1 VTDGP
6 ARPRRTG
13 NSADNLPRP
22 AAEILA
28 EATNLRAAR
37 LRDALELAR
46 VRRLEAEAM
55 QKERDQAFRERD
67 HATQILTRL
76 RARRVIRVAIWL
88 WRFVRRGLGRARST
102 GRGQSTAA
110 GGRAAGGPAAGGP
123 AAAARLVGRIRGTAA
138 AGVGPADYRSGL
150 LARLGGKGRP
160 IVVAVAGDSGAL
172 LARDLPG
179 LGWNAAD
186 AGSATDV
193 LVVASA
199 THDPRDVARETVLV
213 AVVAGDAEAWMAQ
226 PWFDAFDIVLVP
238 DDVAAER
245 VTGSS
250 SKVATVAGG
259 GPGGWPEAGA
269 VAAAVGEWASRT
281 RIAVMVQA
289 LRWDVAEPS
298 GDYHLARALQRQF
311 ERRGH
316 PTSVYFQRQ
325 WSSPA
330 TAREDIVIHLWGR
343 YELAVR
349 PTQVNALWIL
359 YHPELVTD
367 ELCGRYDTV
376 FAASDILAGQLSDR
390 TGRVVRSLHQTT
402 DPERFRPTSG
412 GPHHELLFV
421 GNSRGTRRTIIDDLT
436 PTARDLA
443 VYGGGWA
450 DDLLEPRYLRGTV
463 VSNRDLP
470 AYYSAADI
478 VLNDHWLEMAEAG
491 MINNRLYDALAA
503 GAFVISDPVP
513 GLDEEFDGAVVTYAD
528 PADLALIV
536 ERYVSDPAIRRALAE
551 RGRRAILERHTV
563 SRRADELL
571 GVLLPLV
578 PASKRDRGRK
588 SPAEPAA
595 AGVRARTGR

>member
-1 VTDGP
+1 MTDGP

-13 NSADNLPRP
+13 TSGDDLPRP

-46 VRRLEAEAM
+46 VRRLEVEAM
-55 QKERDQAFRERD
+55 EKERDKAVRERD
-67 HATQILTRL
+67 LAAQTLTRL
-76 RARRVIRVAIWL
+76 RSRRSVRAAIWVL
-88 WRFVRRGLGRARST
+88 RLVRRISRRARLGGAGVGSSPPA
-102 GRGQSTAA
+102 GPPAARARLA
-110 GGRAAGGPAAGGP
+110 GGIHVRPAE
-123 AAAARLVGRIRGTAA
+123 
-138 AGVGPADYRSGL
+138 GVGPADYRSRL
-150 LARLGGKGRP
+150 LDRLGGKGRP
-160 IVVAVAGDSGAL
+160 ITVAIAESRLAEDVRGIGWKVTDPGA
-172 LARDLPG
+172 ASP
-179 LGWNAAD
+179 
-186 AGSATDV
+186 TDV
-193 LVVASA
+193 LVVTSA
-199 THDPRDVARETVLV
+199 THDPRDVARETILV
-213 AVVAGDAEAWMAQ
+213 AAVAEDAEAWLAQ
-226 PWFDAFDIVLVP
+226 PWFDAFDIVVVRDDATEKLVG
-238 DDVAAER
+238 E
-245 VTGSS
+245 SS
-250 SKVATVAGG
+250 SKTATVAGG
-259 GPGGWPEAGA
+259 GPDGWPEARA

-325 WSSPA
+325 WSSAA

-367 ELCGRYDTV
+367 DLCARYGTV
-376 FAASDILAGQLSDR
+376 FAAGDALARRLSDR
-390 TGRVVRSLHQTT
+390 AGRVVRSLHQAT
-402 DPERFRPTSG
+402 DPERFRPAPG

-421 GNSRGTRRTIIDDLT
+421 GNSRGTRRTIIDDVT
-436 PTARDLA
+436 PTSRDLG

-450 DDLLEPRYLRGTV
+450 DDLLDPVYFRGAV
-463 VSNRDLP
+463 VSNRELA

-478 VLNDHWLEMAEAG
+478 VLNDHWLESAEAG

-503 GAFVISDPVP
+503 GAFVISDRIA

-536 ERYVSDPAIRRALAE
+536 ERYLADPAARRSLAE
-551 RGRRAILERHTV
+551 RGRRAVLERHTI
-563 SRRADELL
+563 SLRADELL
-571 GVLLPLV
+571 EVLLPLV
-578 PASKRDRGRK
+578 PASDHRRRRET
-588 SPAEPAA
+588 PAEPAA
-595 AGVRARTGR
+595 TGR

>member
-6 ARPRRTG
+6 TRPRRTG
-13 NSADNLPRP
+13 TSGDALPRP

-46 VRRLEAEAM
+46 VRRLEVEAM
-55 QKERDQAFRERD
+55 QKERDQALRERD
-67 HATQILTRL
+67 LATQTLTRL
-76 RARRVIRVAIWL
+76 RARRVVRLAIWVL
-88 WRFVRRGLGRARST
+88 RLVRRVLRRERPGG
-102 GRGQSTAA
+102 A
-110 GGRAAGGPAAGGP
+110 GDSPAAGGP
-123 AAAARLVGRIRGTAA
+123 ASAVRVAGGIHVMPAQ
-138 AGVGPADYRSGL
+138 GVGPADYRSRF
-150 LARLGGKGRP
+150 LARLGAKGRP
-160 IVVAVAGDSGAL
+160 IVVAVAGGGTGR
-172 LARDLPG
+172 LASDLQG
-179 LGWNAAD
+179 LGWKVAESAD
-186 AGSATDV
+186 AGFATDV
-193 LVVASA
+193 VLVASA
-199 THDPRDVARETVLV
+199 THDPRDVAREAILV
-213 AVVAGDAEAWMAQ
+213 AAVAADAAAWMAQ

-238 DDVAAER
+238 DDASAKQVSR
-245 VTGSS
+245 FS
-250 SKVATVAGG
+250 SKAATVAGG
-259 GPGGWPEAGA
+259 AADGWPDAHA

-289 LRWDVAEPS
+289 LRWDLAEPS

-316 PTSVYFQRQ
+316 PTSVYFQRE

-367 ELCGRYDTV
+367 ELCARYDMV
-376 FAASDILAGQLSDR
+376 FAASDILAGRLSDR
-390 TGRVVRSLHQTT
+390 TGRVVRSLHQAT
-402 DPERFRPTSG
+402 DPERFRPTPG

-421 GNSRGTRRTIIDDLT
+421 GNSRGTRRTIIDDVT
-436 PTARDLA
+436 PTSHDLA

-450 DDLLEPRYLRGTV
+450 DDLLDPVYLRGTV

-478 VLNDHWLEMAEAG
+478 VLNDHWLESAEAG

-503 GAFVISDPVP
+503 GAFLISDRVA
-513 GLDEEFDGAVVTYAD
+513 GLDEEFDGAVVTYTD
-528 PADLALIV
+528 PADLALVV
-536 ERYVSDPAIRRALAE
+536 ERYLADPAARNSVAE
-551 RGRRAILERHTV
+551 RGRRAVLERHTI
-563 SRRADELL
+563 SKRADELL
-571 GVLLPLV
+571 DVLLPLV
-578 PASKRDRGRK
+578 PAPDREGGREAA
-588 SPAEPAA
+588 AEPAA
-595 AGVRARTGR
+595 AGGRARYTGR